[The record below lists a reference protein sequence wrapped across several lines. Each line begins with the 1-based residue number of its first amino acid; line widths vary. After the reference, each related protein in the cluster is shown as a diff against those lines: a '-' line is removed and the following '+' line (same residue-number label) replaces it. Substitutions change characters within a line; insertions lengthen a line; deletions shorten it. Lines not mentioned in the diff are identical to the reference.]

1 MIKIVRP
8 TEELMV
14 EIRVGKVVLRVN
26 VAVTGVLILA
36 VKFHMNVEAR
46 EVEKEVSRTF
56 VSSWAYLASTGVTG
70 VST

>member
-1 MIKIVRP
+1 MPQPVTLR
-8 TEELMV
+8 L
-14 EIRVGKVVLRVN
+14 VLRVN

>member
-46 EVEKEVSRTF
+46 KVEKEVSRTF
-56 VSSWAYLASTGVTG
+56 VSSWAYLASAGVTG